1 MFKKGTF
8 LTPPCKAALLAT
20 LLSAGPAMAQTD
32 PQVDPSKVPTIDR
45 QVELAVQRAALM
57 NCMKDNVPKFDDR
70 LSPANVVASA
80 VAWHC
85 EANSKPENYW
95 IILSMRR
102 TTPDTVDQFYRDLA
116 LPFVLQY
123 RAEQLKKN

>member
-1 MFKKGTF
+1 MIRSMKF
-8 LTPPCKAALLAT
+8 LTCLVIVCLDLLCAT
-20 LLSAGPAMAQTD
+20 NLADAQD
-32 PQVDPSKVPTIDR
+32 ESPKVPSIDR
-45 QVELAVQRAALM
+45 LVDLAAQRAKIL
-57 NCMKDNVPKFDDR
+57 NCIDGNISKFDDR

-85 EANSKPENYW
+85 EADSKPENYW

-102 TTPDTVDQFYRDLA
+102 STPDTVDMFYRDLA

-123 RAEQLKKN
+123 RAKQIKSN